1 MINVSAASSE
11 ANKLTNNSNTLS
23 SIKGNLDN
31 IRNGIDADWKSFEI
45 MSLNLDVDKIT
56 EAMSKLMN
64 ELQTLSSD
72 IVTTAEEIRREEEEE
87 ERRREAAAK
96 AAAAKAKS
104 N

>member
-87 ERRREAAAK
+87 ERRREAAA
-96 AAAAKAKS
+96 AKAKS